1 MQTTGKRW
9 KRRCAG
15 MLALTLVALQAQ
27 AEPEDKTLRLY
38 NWADYFAADTL
49 ARFTAETGIRVIY
62 DVMAVSYTH
71 LTLPTKR
78 IV

>member
-49 ARFTAETGIRVIY
+49 ARFTAETGIRVI
-62 DVMAVSYTH
+62 ST
-71 LTLPTKR
+71 
-78 IV
+78 